1 MEFGIAAISQ
11 YPSLPTLPIFGRIV
25 DWTTPFHRQS
35 PPMPDLSTSP
45 PSVPLDVIELP
56 EKFTTSNP
64 KNQLQMLP
72 QILAAGLPGIEI
84 LIEWLQEQLGTK
96 PTTVT
101 GAVYQAL
108 YQSGIPAAKEYL
120 DRELPSGMIPLES
133 SRGIDYSTLQKLLAQ
148 QKFEAADK
156 LTTEKLCEIAGA
168 DAVKRKWIY
177 FTEVEQLPTIDL
189 HTIDALWLFHSEGK
203 FGFSVQRDMWVG
215 MGKSWDKLWVKLG
228 WKNGNNWTRYPGS
241 FTWDLTAPKGHLPL
255 SNQLRGVRVMSS
267 LLSHPAWEK

>member
-1 MEFGIAAISQ
+1 
-11 YPSLPTLPIFGRIV
+11 
-25 DWTTPFHRQS
+25 
-35 PPMPDLSTSP
+35 MPDLSTTSASI
-45 PSVPLDVIELP
+45 PSDVIELQ
-56 EKFTTSNP
+56 EKFATSNP
-64 KNQLQMLP
+64 KNQLQILP

-96 PTTVT
+96 PTIVT

-108 YQSGIPAAKEYL
+108 YQSEAPAAKDYL
-120 DRELPSGMIPLES
+120 DRELPSGMIPLQS
-133 SRGIDYSTLQKLLAQ
+133 SKGVDYKLLQQLLAQ

-156 LTTEKLCEIAGA
+156 LTTEKLCELAGA

-177 FTEVEQLPTIDL
+177 FTEVNGLPELDL

-215 MGKSWDKLWVKLG
+215 MGKSWDKLWVKIG

-241 FTWDLTAPKGHLPL
+241 FTWNLTAPKGHLPL
-255 SNQLRGVRVMSS
+255 SNQLRGVQVISS

>member
-1 MEFGIAAISQ
+1 
-11 YPSLPTLPIFGRIV
+11 
-25 DWTTPFHRQS
+25 
-35 PPMPDLSTSP
+35 MPDLTTNSP
-45 PSVPLDVIELP
+45 AVPLDVIELQ

-64 KNQLQMLP
+64 KNQLQVLP
-72 QILAAGLPGIEI
+72 QLLAAGLPGIEI

-108 YQSGIPAAKEYL
+108 YQSETPAAKDYL
-120 DRELPSGMIPLES
+120 DRELPTGMIPLES

-241 FTWDLTAPKGHLPL
+241 FTWNLTAPKGHLPL